1 MKRFEK
7 LSAITLQATNSLVGA
22 FGLVRL
28 LISRLSPGRS
38 FCTSNISSPT
48 IWLAFLLRTY
58 LTLLKLTDAVS
69 GDFLGDEDCLPA
81 QHLLPTGGLPLRRLG
96 PCSRLDLCGRL
107 PHRQCQVFLDLVFSH
122 HERSGTTSTVL
133 TGCWTRV

>member
-22 FGLVRL
+22 FRLVRL

-58 LTLLKLTDAVS
+58 LTLLKLTGAVS
-69 GDFLGDEDCLPA
+69 GDFLGDEDCL
-81 QHLLPTGGLPLRRLG
+81 LLNIYSPREAFLSDDLAPVLVWIYGGG
-96 PCSRLDLCGRL
+96 
-107 PHRQCQVFLDLVFSH
+107 F
-122 HERSGTTSTVL
+122 L
-133 TGCWTRV
+133 TGSARFS